1 VEDERQALAAEL
13 MASSLSSSQC
23 QLFAAHCQSSHNGRA
38 SSSLGY
44 LMAYGHGESQVHWYS
59 YARVRCGAQEV
70 CWQLV
75 DTAIGTEVSRLQAH
89 PPACVTSTW

>member
-1 VEDERQALAAEL
+1 MEDKWQALAAVVKATRL
-13 MASSLSSSQC
+13 LLRQWRLLQQTAKGHIMAVQGC
-23 QLFAAHCQSSHNGRA
+23 F
-38 SSSLGY
+38 
-44 LMAYGHGESQVHWYS
+44 MAYGDGALPWYS